1 MEGRYEENVDMKEG
15 RNREGMK
22 KCHGEMMEAREG
34 HCGTKEGRKE
44 GRKKSAP
51 WKEGGQEGRIVMEG
65 RMEGRK
71 EGRTV
76 YRKEGA

>member
-22 KCHGEMMEAREG
+22 KRHGEMMEAREG

-44 GRKKSAP
+44 GRKVHHGRKVDR
-51 WKEGGQEGRIVMEG
+51 KEGSSWKGGWK
-65 RMEGRK
+65 EGRK
-71 EGRTV
+71 EGV
-76 YRKEGA
+76 